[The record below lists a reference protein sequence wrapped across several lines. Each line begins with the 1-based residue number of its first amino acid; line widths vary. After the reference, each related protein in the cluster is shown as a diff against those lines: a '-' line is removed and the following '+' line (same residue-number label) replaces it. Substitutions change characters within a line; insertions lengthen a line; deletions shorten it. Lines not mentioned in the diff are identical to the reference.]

1 MRNETRLAVVGRT
14 ERRRSRRYRPPSGFS
29 MELKGSGFLGF
40 LCGNF
45 FKACINLS
53 EGGIRALVSRAVKEG
68 ETLHGQ
74 LMMVRGVKPLEV
86 TLRVQFA
93 VPSGSSPACWEA
105 GLRFVDPSP
114 ELARAVKNVIASP
127 ALSLGSTTRSLRRD
141 AWGEAR

>member
-1 MRNETRLAVVGRT
+1 
-14 ERRRSRRYRPPSGFS
+14 
-29 MELKGSGFLGF
+29 MELKGSGLLGF
-40 LCGNF
+40 LWGNF

-68 ETLHGQ
+68 ELLRGQ

-93 VPSGSSPACWEA
+93 VRSGTSPACWEA
-105 GLRFVDPSP
+105 GLRFVDPTP
-114 ELARAVKNVIASP
+114 ELMRAVKGVIASP
-127 ALSLGSTTRSLRRD
+127 ALALGGATRTFHHD